1 MPPKESDLRLV
12 TLFGIVTVVRLLQ
25 LKNASLPILFRPS
38 GSSISA
44 SSRQLPNELF
54 PIVSRFFGSL
64 TVLSPKHSLNALSP
78 IAVTASGIVTDVSV
92 LFPLNTS
99 FPTAVTVLPSITL
112 GITYAVTPELNF
124 TLSTLTPVLFS
135 EIPTTVAVTSSG

>member
-1 MPPKESDLRLV
+1 M
-12 TLFGIVTVVRLLQ
+12 
-25 LKNASLPILFRPS
+25 
-38 GSSISA
+38 
-44 SSRQLPNELF
+44 PNELF

-64 TVLSPKHSLNALSP
+64 TVLSSKHSLNALSP

-92 LFPLNTS
+92 LFPWNTS